1 MLPCLSTKVR
11 YLPSSQAFS
20 ADNLEVSIVMKGKTV
35 VWRPTPA
42 VNATLNGNLLG
53 TVRVS

>member
-1 MLPCLSTKVR
+1 MFLCLSTKVR
-11 YLPSSQAFS
+11 YLPSSQVFS
-20 ADNLEVSIVMKGKTV
+20 ADNLEVSIVVKGKTV

-53 TVRVS
+53 TVRVR